1 MTTDSSTTRR
11 QPGAR
16 DPDPRRWAALTVISL
31 ATLMVVL
38 DASVVNI
45 ALPHAQREL
54 GIADADRQWMV
65 TAYTL
70 AFGGLLLLGGRIADF
85 AGRKRVFLIG
95 LVGFAAVSV
104 LGGLAPNGLTLFAA
118 RALQG
123 VFAALLAPA
132 ALSLI
137 SVTFTDPRERAKA
150 FGVYGALQGGGG
162 AVGLILG
169 GVLTQYA
176 DWRWCLFIN
185 TPIALVAALAAVP
198 AIRASRAEGG
208 RHYDIPGAVLVTGGL
223 VALVYG
229 FTEAAEDAGRHIG
242 AVLALLTAAVVLL
255 VAFVAVERR
264 AAHPLLPLRVVRH
277 RDRAGSLLA
286 SLLTGA
292 GMFGMLLFLTYYLQ
306 VDLGYTPLQAGLAFL
321 PFSGGIVAAS
331 VLGAGLVTRL
341 GPKVPM
347 VGGIAVAAAGML
359 WLATLNG
366 SSTYL
371 AGILGP
377 QILTALGLGLF
388 FLALPT
394 IVLSSVESRD
404 AGVASAT
411 INTTQQIGGALGPA
425 LLNTLYVAA
434 LNSTLAGRRS
444 ASGQWIQAV
453 PADSYLHGYR
463 AAFLAAGGLFVLA
476 LVIVAVMVTR
486 SGASTGAS
494 TEASGTR

>member
-1 MTTDSSTTRR
+1 MTVDSSGTRR
-11 QPGAR
+11 QPGVR

-95 LVGFAAVSV
+95 LAGFAAVSA
-104 LGGLAPNGLTLFAA
+104 LGGLAPNGPTLFAA

-162 AVGLILG
+162 AAGLILG

-185 TPIALVAALAAVP
+185 TPIALVTALAAVP
-198 AIRASRAEGG
+198 AVRASRAEGG

-229 FTEAAEDAGRHIG
+229 CTQAAEGAGRHIG
-242 AVLALLTAAVVLL
+242 TVVALPAAAVVLL
-255 VAFVAVERR
+255 AAFAAVERR
-264 AAHPLLPLRVVRH
+264 AAHPLLPPRVVRH

-306 VDLGYTPLQAGLAFL
+306 VDLGYTPLRAGLAFL

-341 GPKVPM
+341 GPK
-347 VGGIAVAAAGML
+347 AAPRSTPPSRSAERSARHCSAPSMSQRST
-359 WLATLNG
+359 ATARPFWPRAG
-366 SSTYL
+366 SSCS
-371 AGILGP
+371 P
-377 QILTALGLGLF
+377 W
-388 FLALPT
+388 
-394 IVLSSVESRD
+394 SSSR
-404 AGVASAT
+404 
-411 INTTQQIGGALGPA
+411 
-425 LLNTLYVAA
+425 
-434 LNSTLAGRRS
+434 
-444 ASGQWIQAV
+444 
-453 PADSYLHGYR
+453 
-463 AAFLAAGGLFVLA
+463 
-476 LVIVAVMVTR
+476 
-486 SGASTGAS
+486 
-494 TEASGTR
+494 